1 MPPFQ
6 MFTKD
11 FAKEIF
17 AGKKKLLKLQEV
29 KFVNIVRYDELS
41 VKGLYDKFLSLDG
54 MHQYFPSKFAKGRQ
68 CDREYMFNV
77 ANTLH
82 QDIVKELVEHALNQR
97 HAVES
102 INLKDEAILLSEHWK
117 EELKSLPL
125 VAHVSDLSES
135 NCFFRKKEKWWIC
148 SSRSPRSPSSTR
160 RENHLQLLMY
170 SRRERSKKK

>member
-1 MPPFQ
+1 

-29 KFVNIVRYDELS
+29 KFVNIIRYDELS
-41 VKGLYDKFLSLDG
+41 VKSLYDKFLSLDG
-54 MHQYFPSKFAKGRQ
+54 MQQFFPSKFAKGRQ

-82 QDIVKELVEHALNQR
+82 KDVVKELVEHALKQR

-102 INLKDEAILLSEHWK
+102 INLKDETILLSEHWK
-117 EELKSLPL
+117 EELKSLPF
-125 VAHVSDLSES
+125 VAHVSDLSAS
-135 NCFFRKKEKWWIC
+135 NCFFRKKGKWWTC
-148 SSRSPRSPSSTR
+148 SSRSPRSSCSTEKER
-160 RENHLQLLMY
+160 HLHLLMCL
-170 SRRERSKKK
+170 SRERFRKR